1 MSLKLIE
8 SRETLRL
15 FDLEINAILMTMEEM
30 AQKLAELEKQNG
42 RK

>member
-1 MSLKLIE
+1 MGLKLDDT
-8 SRETLRL
+8 SETLRL
-15 FDLEINAILMTMEEM
+15 LNLKTNEFMMMEEM